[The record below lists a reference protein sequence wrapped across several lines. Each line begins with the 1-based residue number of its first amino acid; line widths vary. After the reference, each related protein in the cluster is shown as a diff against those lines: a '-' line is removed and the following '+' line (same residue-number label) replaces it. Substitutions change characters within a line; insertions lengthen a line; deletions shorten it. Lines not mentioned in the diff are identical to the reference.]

1 MIPGTPA
8 PKRTVPFRFPAVDA
22 PPSGRSRSRR
32 LAPAWVLITF
42 GIVALV
48 LTTSLLGLLAP
59 WPYASE
65 TDNWRTQAYGQD
77 LGNLLAAVTL
87 LAGMFASVRG
97 SLRGLLVWAGA
108 LLYLAYAFVIYAMTV
123 HFGSLFLPYV
133 AVLGLSVYALAFGLR
148 WWDGGVR
155 VARRPMVIGSAVIAS
170 LAVLFGLLWLASIVP
185 ALLGGRVPAELAASG
200 LAANPV
206 HVLDLALVLPGM
218 LITARLALKGSEPA
232 QVLLAP
238 WLVFSVLMAA
248 SVTIT
253 LVLGAAI
260 APAVVVGVLTV
271 VSGVAGTLVI
281 RATTPA

>member
-1 MIPGTPA
+1 
-8 PKRTVPFRFPAVDA
+8 
-22 PPSGRSRSRR
+22 
-32 LAPAWVLITF
+32 VLITF

-48 LTTSLLGLLAP
+48 VTTSLLGLLAP

-87 LAGMFASVRG
+87 LAGMLASVRG
-97 SLRGLLVWAGA
+97 ALRGLLVWAGA

-123 HFGSLFLPYV
+123 HFGPLFLPYV

-155 VARRPMVIGSAVIAS
+155 VARRPLVLGSAVIAS
-170 LAVLFGLLWLASIVP
+170 IAVLFGLLWLASIVP
-185 ALLGGRVPAELAASG
+185 ALLSGRVPAELAASG

-232 QVLLAP
+232 QVLLGP
-238 WLVFSVLMAA
+238 WLVFSALMAA

-253 LVLGAAI
+253 LVLGAAT

-281 RATTPA
+281 RATSPA